1 MRKKEWTGE
10 TVTNICARYQ
20 VSRKSYY
27 KWKDRYLEN
36 GINGLQDKSRKPYN
50 IQPRKVTKELE
61 QEILDLRITKRF
73 GCNRI
78 RFRLKRLKEISFST
92 KTIYKILKRHGLNI
106 LECKIKNRKWKRF
119 AMKKLNQM
127 VRMDILGPFYLE
139 NSAQKNYF
147 ISCED
152 DCSRK
157 VTSEWSERK
166 KSIDVLDL
174 LEDYIVENG
183 KPNKVMHDNGKQ
195 FTSKI
200 FRRFLQ
206 RNNIKDKS
214 IPAGYPQLQG
224 KIEAYN
230 KIVKNEFLAV
240 ENIFDVEEGKKMYSM
255 FVKAYNEEREHGG
268 INGYTPSQMFLSKGR
283 LNSCNNNKIVK
294 QIKESVTHVGK

>member
-1 MRKKEWTGE
+1 M
-10 TVTNICARYQ
+10 
-20 VSRKSYY
+20 
-27 KWKDRYLEN
+27 
-36 GINGLQDKSRKPYN
+36 QDKSRKPHN
-50 IQPRKVTKELE
+50 IQPGKVTKEIE
-61 QEILDLRITKRF
+61 QEILYLRTTKRF

-78 RFRLKRLKEISFST
+78 RFRLKRLKEISLST

-106 LECKIKNRKWKRF
+106 LKCRIRNKKYKRF
-119 AMKKLNQM
+119 AMEKPNQM
-127 VRMDILGPFYLE
+127 VQMDILGPFYLE
-139 NSAQKNYF
+139 NCAQKNYF

-157 VTSEWSERK
+157 TSSIWSERK
-166 KSIDVLDL
+166 RSIDVLDV

-183 KPNKVMHDNGKQ
+183 KPEKILHDNGKQ

-214 IPAGYPQLQG
+214 IPARYPQLQG

-240 ENIFDVEEGKKMYSM
+240 ENISNMEEGKKMYSM

-268 INGYTPSQMFLSKGR
+268 INGHTPSEMFLSKGR
-283 LNSCNNNKIVK
+283 LNSCNNDKKVSK
-294 QIKESVTHVGK
+294 LKVLPMLVSESVTYLCSLTFNNACSIIILFVY